1 MILKYQNEETTYDV
15 EFKKISKNIVEIKGD
30 FPIKDVGF
38 TLSRPDMNDG
48 WAYSSYTTIYK
59 ELDNGVQFSNDGS
72 VYVEPVIPT
81 PTAEELAEIEER
93 ERVSAIQNEINELKA
108 QLETTD
114 YKVIKCYEYGAV
126 GIEKPYNV
134 EELHSERQ
142 AIRDIINE
150 KEHEINDNQL

>member
-1 MILKYQNEETTYDV
+1 MVLIYQNEETTYDV

-48 WAYSSYTTIYK
+48 WDYLSFTTIYK
-59 ELDNGVQFSNDGS
+59 EIENGVQFSNDDS

-93 ERVSAIQNEINELKA
+93 ERISAIQNEINELKA
-108 QLETTD
+108 QLEATD
-114 YKVIKCYEYGAV
+114 YKVIKCYEYDAV
-126 GIEKPYNV
+126 GMEIPYNV

-142 AIRDIINE
+142 AIRDVINE

>member
-1 MILKYQNEETTYDV
+1 MVLKYQNEETTYDV

-48 WAYSSYTTIYK
+48 WDYFSYTTIYK
-59 ELDNGVQFSNDGS
+59 EIEGGVQFSDDGS
-72 VYVEPVIPT
+72 VYIEPVIPI
-81 PTAEELAEIEER
+81 PTAEELAEMEER
-93 ERVSAIQNEINELKA
+93 ERIENINNEINELKV
-108 QLETTD
+108 QLEATD

-126 GIEKPYNV
+126 GIEMPYNV

-142 AIRDIINE
+142 TIRDIINE
-150 KEHEINDNQL
+150 KENEING